1 MQGRQGAV
9 SKALSLVYF
18 VIRPATILSSVMQ
31 DASSQAQVKLSMLS
45 PVFCFCK
52 TVSKAIWH
60 LAVQRSSNSI
70 QHPWAKHYRSW
81 VGTSRG
87 GCCPGSSLHSA
98 MSPVSRCHIQL
109 QLRSWERHSAAGSGA
124 VSNTKRSDP

>member
-52 TVSKAIWH
+52 IVSKAILH

-70 QHPWAKHYRSW
+70 QHPWAKHYCSW

-87 GCCPGSSLHSA
+87 GCCPGSSLHPLSCNEPCFP
-98 MSPVSRCHIQL
+98 MSRPAPTAVPGETFRGRQRCHVQ
-109 QLRSWERHSAAGSGA
+109 H
-124 VSNTKRSDP
+124 